1 MTDYR
6 KVKTMGTILNTAKGT
21 RKNIGNAEKSI
32 DDSIVI
38 CEMKDGIKRPVMVLT
53 DKIFDARDD
62 AREAIVQIKDVRGQL
77 EKDSDKIPFYEGKE
91 KIFEQFLSNTKWVL
105 RRIK

>member
-6 KVKTMGTILNTAKGT
+6 KVKTMGTILNTAKDT
-21 RKNIGNAEKSI
+21 RKNIRNAEKSI
-32 DDSIVI
+32 DDSIAI
-38 CEMKDGIKRPVMVLT
+38 YEMKDGIKRPVMVLT

-62 AREAIVQIKDVRGQL
+62 AREAIVQIKDVRSQL
-77 EKDSDKIPFYEGKE
+77 EKDSDKIPFYEKKE
-91 KIFEQFLSNTKWVL
+91 KNFEQFLSDTEWVF